1 MPAAVGPSLA
11 QSQPLVPPQPQPHV
25 HSMTEHFPPSSAKQP
40 LPGSSKPAFSPEAGF
55 SPFDSSASGFSDATR
70 TPPTSVHSP
79 TFDTGSGAFAHAGS
93 ATGAFFEVEGN
104 SGTYQQV
111 SKDGMDRFASVYIP
125 QWLRYVNSSQPSQTI
140 LPDDGSRKQNILAYP
155 EHIYP
160 KSLLDAFDKAER
172 QAEKAV
178 SCSGPLEKLGVHD
191 AKGAAA
197 GAASSN
203 EAPDTKYASK
213 LVKLQVNEHSA
224 RKVELN
230 SANLYNVPLTQ
241 YELPPAASTST
252 ASTASNGTGPQHS
265 VSPVKLYKLQVPA
278 LREGYP
284 MLDVSDVVLLR
295 QLRPELKAWQGIE
308 FVASV

>member
-1 MPAAVGPSLA
+1 
-11 QSQPLVPPQPQPHV
+11 
-25 HSMTEHFPPSSAKQP
+25 MTDHFPPLSAKQP
-40 LPGSSKPAFSPEAGF
+40 LPGSSKPVFSPVAAF
-55 SPFDSSASGFSDATR
+55 SPFDSSFSGFSDATR

-93 ATGAFFEVEGN
+93 ALGAFFEVEGN

-125 QWLRYVNSSQPSQTI
+125 QWLRQVNTSRAVQTI

-160 KSLLDAFDKAER
+160 KSLLEAFERAER
-172 QAEKAV
+172 QAEKAI
-178 SCSGPLEKLGVHD
+178 SYSGPLEKLGVRD
-191 AKGAAA
+191 AKGASPE
-197 GAASSN
+197 AASGN

-241 YELPPAASTST
+241 YELPPAAPTSAASTS
-252 ASTASNGTGPQHS
+252 SNGTGPHRS

-295 QLRPELKAWQGIE
+295 QLRPEQKSWQGIE
-308 FVASV
+308 FVASVYVVHSQGSA